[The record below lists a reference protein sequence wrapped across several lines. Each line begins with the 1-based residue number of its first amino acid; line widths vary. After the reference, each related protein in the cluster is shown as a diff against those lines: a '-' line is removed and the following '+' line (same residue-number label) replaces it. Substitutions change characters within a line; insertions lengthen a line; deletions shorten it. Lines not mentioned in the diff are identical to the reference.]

1 MCFDLVDFDLISQA
15 KWIGLSEDAFHSLI
29 TMPKFTFTGVV
40 AIAPIALLFSL
51 NISEILQPTVLWLE
65 RISSKIREFARTMLD
80 GLATIAAGLIGTYKN
95 S

>member
-29 TMPKFTFTGVV
+29 TMPKLLLQELLQLL
-40 AIAPIALLFSL
+40 PSLWLFSL

-65 RISSKIREFARTMLD
+65 RISSKIREFTELCWEMDWLPLQPD
-80 GLATIAAGLIGTYKN
+80 
-95 S
+95 